1 MILES
6 ALIIHH
12 KKKHAQQNI
21 LTHGVTAGIFIENK
35 IYNGML
41 ELIYVQDP
49 NETIYRIPQY
59 NGSTVIAVGAR
70 LSGSYIFK
78 TDFDFLKGIEPVVLL
93 SVFDSD
99 IKTFGTKTIQILG
112 GANFYLHEKL
122 RARINGD
129 LRLTKPFY
137 TNVYNNRESRL
148 ILSIQMIF

>member
-1 MILES
+1 
-6 ALIIHH
+6 
-12 KKKHAQQNI
+12 
-21 LTHGVTAGIFIENK
+21 
-35 IYNGML
+35 ML